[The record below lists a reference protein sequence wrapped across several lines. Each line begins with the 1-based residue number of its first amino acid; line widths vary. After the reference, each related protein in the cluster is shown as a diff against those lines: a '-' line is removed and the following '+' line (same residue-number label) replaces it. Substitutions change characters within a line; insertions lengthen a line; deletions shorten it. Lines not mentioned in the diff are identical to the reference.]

1 MGGHPRTFQFHA
13 CFVAIFFFIHLLH
26 FSTVVKASNNG
37 GFSVKL
43 IRKELA
49 RTTSP
54 YSRRLMDSS
63 KVVQSTSNAYLGH
76 YLMELSIGTPP
87 KTIYGIAD
95 TGSDLIW
102 TQCVPCHNCY
112 KQLNPMF
119 DPQQSSTY
127 TNISCESEACHIL
140 DTTTLCSSSSFS
152 SHNDQCNYTYAYAS
166 ASITQGVLAH
176 EKFTFTSTM
185 GQPISLEGVV
195 FGCGH
200 SNSGDFNDHEMG
212 IIGLGKGPASLISQ
226 MGSSF
231 GSKRFSQ
238 CLVPFNTDID
248 VYSKLSFGNGSEVL
262 GEGVVSTPLV
272 TKADD
277 TTPYFVTLLGITVGN
292 TYLPFSNTSSGTVA
306 KGNMFIDSGTPP
318 TILPQ
323 DLYDRVVAQ
332 MSNQIAL
339 RPIEDDHDLGSQLC
353 YRTETIVG
361 GPMIIAH
368 FEGADVQLTQTQIF
382 VPPKDGV
389 QCLGFTNTSSDG
401 GIYAYNPGFSVQ
413 LIRKNSSYSPFSISN
428 HFHKHKHRH
437 LPFSRVPKKPLAS
450 GPFTRV
456 ISNNGDFLMKLSLG
470 SPPVEIYGL
479 IDTGSDLVWTQ
490 CIPCNNCYKQKN
502 PMFEPQ
508 RSGTYSSIPCDSEE
522 CNLVPGQTCS
532 PQKLC
537 GYSYGYADSS
547 VTQGVLS
554 RETTTFSSTNGD
566 STVVEGIVFGCGHK
580 NTGTFNENDMG
591 IIGLGGGPLSLVS
604 QVGAKY
610 GGRRFSQCLVP
621 FHTDPNSSGT
631 ISFGEASDV
640 SGEGVVTTPL
650 VSAEEEL
657 KMQINLRPVL
667 DDPDLGTQL
676 CYKSE
681 TNLEGPILTAHF
693 DGADVQLM
701 PIQTFISPKDGV
713 FCFAMAGANDGEYI
727 FGNFA
732 QANILIGFDLDKR
745 IVSFKPADC
754 TKQ

>member
-13 CFVAIFFFIHLLH
+13 CFVGIFFFIHLLH
-26 FSTVVKASNNG
+26 FSTVVEASNNG

-43 IRKELA
+43 IRKKLA
-49 RTTSP
+49 RTTTP
-54 YSRRLMDSS
+54 YCRRLMDSS

-140 DTTTLCSSSSFS
+140 DTTTLCSSSSSFS
-152 SHNDQCNYTYAYAS
+152 AHNDQCNYTYAYAS

-323 DLYDRVVAQ
+323 DLYDRVVSQ
-332 MSNQIAL
+332 MRNQIAL

-401 GIYAYNPGFSVQ
+401 GIY
-413 LIRKNSSYSPFSISN
+413 
-428 HFHKHKHRH
+428 
-437 LPFSRVPKKPLAS
+437 
-450 GPFTRV
+450 
-456 ISNNGDFLMKLSLG
+456 
-470 SPPVEIYGL
+470 
-479 IDTGSDLVWTQ
+479 
-490 CIPCNNCYKQKN
+490 
-502 PMFEPQ
+502 
-508 RSGTYSSIPCDSEE
+508 
-522 CNLVPGQTCS
+522 
-532 PQKLC
+532 
-537 GYSYGYADSS
+537 
-547 VTQGVLS
+547 
-554 RETTTFSSTNGD
+554 
-566 STVVEGIVFGCGHK
+566 
-580 NTGTFNENDMG
+580 
-591 IIGLGGGPLSLVS
+591 
-604 QVGAKY
+604 
-610 GGRRFSQCLVP
+610 
-621 FHTDPNSSGT
+621 
-631 ISFGEASDV
+631 
-640 SGEGVVTTPL
+640 
-650 VSAEEEL
+650 
-657 KMQINLRPVL
+657 
-667 DDPDLGTQL
+667 
-676 CYKSE
+676 
-681 TNLEGPILTAHF
+681 
-693 DGADVQLM
+693 
-701 PIQTFISPKDGV
+701 
-713 FCFAMAGANDGEYI
+713 
-727 FGNFA
+727 GNFA
-732 QANILIGFDLDKR
+732 QSNYLIGFDLDR
-745 IVSFKPADC
+745 QIVSFKPTDC